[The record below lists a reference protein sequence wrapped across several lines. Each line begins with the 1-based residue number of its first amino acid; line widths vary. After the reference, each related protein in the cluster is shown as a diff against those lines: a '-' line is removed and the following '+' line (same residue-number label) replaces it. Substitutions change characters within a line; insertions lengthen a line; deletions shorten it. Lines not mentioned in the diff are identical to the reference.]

1 MTPPPAATAGGTRAL
16 PRTAVPR
23 APRRVSGPAKPNR
36 RDGVSAGAGATIRDR
51 RDDSKRRA
59 RTRGVTAGDP
69 FVVRALHRTQR
80 MADSRFLDRLI
91 RGRLWIPLVA
101 VGLMGIVFM
110 QVTMLKF
117 NAGIGRAVTSAATL
131 EQQNATMRADLSR
144 QESGDRI
151 ATVAHGLGMVV
162 PADGTTAYVAAARG
176 QAHKAV
182 TKMTPADPSAV
193 QRTQAG
199 AQLAQGQ
206 AAGTQTTG
214 SATAAPTPVQAQVQA
229 ATGTQQ
235 PVTPVTPTT
244 STSTG
249 AASATGT
256 TGTTAQAPSTAVA
269 QAPAGGTATTA
280 STGTAG
286 TAAGTGTSGGTAAAG
301 STAAAAGTAP
311 QQQPQTTG
319 AVAAPQG

>member
-36 RDGVSAGAGATIRDR
+36 RDGGGASAGAIRDR
-51 RDDSKRRA
+51 RDDSARRA
-59 RTRGVTAGDP
+59 RTRGATAGDP

-151 ATVAHGLGMVV
+151 ATVAHSLGMVV

-182 TKMTPADPSAV
+182 TKMTPADASAV

-214 SATAAPTPVQAQVQA
+214 SATAAPTPAQAQVQA

-235 PVTPVTPTT
+235 PVTPVTPST

-249 AASATGT
+249 ASATGT
-256 TGTTAQAPSTAVA
+256 TGTTAQTPSTAVA

-280 STGTAG
+280 STGTG
-286 TAAGTGTSGGTAAAG
+286 TGTTAAGTTSGGTAAAG
-301 STAAAAGTAP
+301 TTAAAAGTAP

-319 AVAAPQG
+319 ATAAPQG